1 MHIPINDTTHLALLN
16 HQHNEPLYRLIDQHR
31 EYLSNWLMFI
41 DGTQHVNDVQEHCN
55 ESIARNKNGLEYA
68 FVIMHNNS
76 LVGRIGIYKIDLKNK
91 IGDIA
96 YWLSPEYQG
105 KGIMLQ
111 ACNALIDFAFHKL
124 ELNRLEIR
132 CSVDNAKSIAIPS
145 KLNFTHEG
153 TMRKSKRM
161 STSFT
166 DVKLFSLLRSDY
178 ELLNN
183 TLP

>member
-1 MHIPINDTTHLALLN
+1 MQIPINDTTHLTLLN
-16 HQHNEPLYRLIDQHR
+16 HQHNDALYRLIIQHR
-31 EYLSNWLMFI
+31 EYLSNWLMFVNT
-41 DGTQHVNDVQEHCN
+41 TQEMEDIQKHCT
-55 ESIARNKNGLEYA
+55 ESIERNRNGLEYA
-68 FVIMHNNS
+68 FVIMHNNL

-105 KGIMLQ
+105 QGIMIQ
-111 ACNALIDFAFHKL
+111 SCKALIDFAFQKL

-132 CSVDNAKSIAIPS
+132 CSVDNARSIAVPT

-161 STSFT
+161 STEYT

-178 ELLNN
+178 EAHSV
-183 TLP
+183 